1 MKLVSTSLK
10 MQHVATENCNK
21 KYWRNQHTKVFRHK
35 YVVNRYFLQFLERI
49 TKTWGL
55 FPSDFFRD
63 FLTVVIRFSE
73 DLLHG
78 LVWNVKKWY
87 LVISV
92 FYMQRQV
99 VFNRR
104 LLFET
109 FYRTAC
115 NNCQLFFK
123 MFFWSESF
131 SLKKKI
137 FRKIDNNVFNT
148 MEQLSAIFLLALCSE
163 SFRTFLQKQ
172 FFLSPNCDVCNFCS
186 SSWWIFVNHK
196 RTCARNKLA
205 SVTISKMM

>member
-1 MKLVSTSLK
+1 MKLVSTSLT

-35 YVVNRYFLQFLERI
+35 YVVDGYFRQFLERI
-49 TKTWGL
+49 TKAWGL
-55 FPSDFFRD
+55 FPSDFLRD
-63 FLTVVIRFSE
+63 FLTVLIRFSE

-115 NNCQLFFK
+115 NNCHL
-123 MFFWSESF
+123 
-131 SLKKKI
+131 LKKKI

-148 MEQLSAIFLLALCSE
+148 LEQLSTIFLLALCSE
-163 SFRTFLQKQ
+163 NFRTFLQKQ

-196 RTCARNKLA
+196 RTCARNKLP
-205 SVTISKMM
+205 SVTLFFTKIM